1 MIRPLPIPFPRR
13 RQEFSEGDAPGG
25 RLKRRI
31 VLAGAASLVAWGLL
45 QWVSPPTGIAWS
57 NPMKEAAVD
66 MAHGIQSVARHC
78 REAGISIDGTLDPN
92 GTCLIGPE
100 YTPLFTTL
108 GQLEAKRTSL
118 NPDIAGLLVHLLER
132 AGVAA
137 DDTVAI
143 GASGSFPG
151 LLLATLS
158 AVKALGA
165 HPVTILSLGASSYG
179 ATRPEMHVLDF
190 YDLFQDAGLVTEPP
204 AAVSLGGEE
213 DVGLEFSV
221 GEREE
226 LRTAVAR
233 AGVPLLEERG
243 LRANVARRM
252 RIYGD
257 PGAFVNV
264 GGGEANLGTS
274 PEILKLPPGLFP
286 STRPLS
292 GFDMPPPPERG
303 VLFEMVRRGVPV
315 IHLLHVRG
323 LSLRYGVYW
332 DPVPLPEPGSTLLR
346 EGEPGLDGN
355 FWLLTAAY
363 LGTLALLGVTARRRP
378 SPPGRL

>member
-1 MIRPLPIPFPRR
+1 M
-13 RQEFSEGDAPGG
+13 E
-25 RLKRRI
+25 K
-31 VLAGAASLVAWGLL
+31 
-45 QWVSPPTGIAWS
+45 
-57 NPMKEAAVD
+57 AAVD
-66 MAHGIQSVARHC
+66 MAHGIQLAARHC
-78 REAGISIDGTLDPN
+78 REVGISIDGTLDPN
-92 GTCLIGPE
+92 GTCLIGPD

-108 GQLEAKRTSL
+108 GQVEAKRTSL
-118 NPDIAGLLVHLLER
+118 NPDIAGLLVHLLEK

-137 DDTVAI
+137 GDTVAI

-190 YDLFQDAGLVTEPP
+190 YDLLQNAGLATEPP

-213 DVGLEFSV
+213 DVGLDFSA

-226 LRTAVAR
+226 LRMAVAR
-233 AGVPLLEERG
+233 AGVPLLEERE

-257 PGAFVNV
+257 PEAFVNV
-264 GGGEANLGTS
+264 GGAWANLGTS
-274 PEILKLPPGLFP
+274 PEILELPPGLLP
-286 STRPLS
+286 STRPFG
-292 GFDMPPPPERG
+292 GFDLPPPQERG
-303 VLFEMVRRGVPV
+303 VLFGMVERGVPV

-323 LSLRYGVYW
+323 LALRYGVHW
-332 DPVPLPEPGSTLLR
+332 DPVPLPQPGSTLLR
-346 EGEPGLDGN
+346 EGEPELDGL
-355 FWLLTAAY
+355 FWLLTVAY
-363 LGTLALLGVTARRRP
+363 LATLALLGVTAHRWSHP
-378 SPPGRL
+378 AGRL

>member
-1 MIRPLPIPFPRR
+1 
-13 RQEFSEGDAPGG
+13 
-25 RLKRRI
+25 
-31 VLAGAASLVAWGLL
+31 
-45 QWVSPPTGIAWS
+45 
-57 NPMKEAAVD
+57 MKEAAVD
-66 MAHGIQSVARHC
+66 MARGIQLATHHC

-92 GTCLIGPE
+92 GTCLIGPQ

-118 NPDIAGLLVHLLER
+118 NPDVAGLLVHLLEK

-137 DDTVAI
+137 GDTVAI

-165 HPVTILSLGASSYG
+165 RPVTILSLGASSYG
-179 ATRPEMHVLDF
+179 ATRPEMHLLDF
-190 YDLFQDAGLVTEPP
+190 YHLLQNAGLVTEPP

-213 DVGLEFSV
+213 DVGLEFGV

-243 LRANVARRM
+243 LGSNVARRM

-257 PGAFVNV
+257 PEAFVNI

-274 PEILKLPPGLFP
+274 PEILELPPGLLP

-292 GFDMPPPPERG
+292 RFDLPPPPERG
-303 VLFEMVRRGVPV
+303 VLFEMVERGVPV

-323 LSLRYGVYW
+323 LALRYGLHW

-346 EGEPGLDGN
+346 EGEAELSGF

-363 LGTLALLGVTARRRP
+363 LGALALLGVTPRRR
-378 SPPGRL
+378 SPLAGRS

>member
-1 MIRPLPIPFPRR
+1 MIPPLPISFPRR
-13 RQEFSEGDAPGG
+13 RQEFPEGDAPGG
-25 RLKRRI
+25 RLKRWI

-45 QWVSPPTGIAWS
+45 QRVSPPTGIAWS
-57 NPMKEAAVD
+57 DPMEKAAED
-66 MAHGIQSVARHC
+66 MAHGIQLAARHC
-78 REAGISIDGTLDPN
+78 REVGISIDGTLDPN
-92 GTCLIGPE
+92 GTCLIGPD

-108 GQLEAKRTSL
+108 GQVEAKRTSL
-118 NPDIAGLLVHLLER
+118 NPDIAGLLVHLLEK

-137 DDTVAI
+137 GDTVAI

-190 YDLFQDAGLVTEPP
+190 YDLLQNAGLATEPP

-213 DVGLEFSV
+213 DVGLDFSA

-226 LRTAVAR
+226 LRMAVAR
-233 AGVPLLEERG
+233 AGVPLLEERE

-257 PGAFVNV
+257 PEAFVNV
-264 GGGEANLGTS
+264 GGAWANLGTS
-274 PEILKLPPGLFP
+274 PEILELPPGLLP
-286 STRPLS
+286 STRPFG
-292 GFDMPPPPERG
+292 GFDLPPPQERG
-303 VLFEMVRRGVPV
+303 VLFGMVERGVPV

-323 LSLRYGVYW
+323 LALRYGVHW

-346 EGEPGLDGN
+346 EGEPELDGL
-355 FWLLTAAY
+355 FWLLTVAY
-363 LGTLALLGVTARRRP
+363 LATLALLGVTARRRSHP
-378 SPPGRL
+378 AGRL